1 MKLSSRGAILGWVH
15 AKVAN
20 PPTLLTRFAEEL
32 RRAPV
37 AGGGRGIF
45 DVGCFPEVA
54 GHAHA
59 WIFDYL

>member
-20 PPTLLTRFAEEL
+20 PPTLLTRFAVEL

-45 DVGCFPEVA
+45 DVGFL
-54 GHAHA
+54 
-59 WIFDYL
+59 IFDYL